1 MKNKKE
7 TYLMKLADLLFGL
20 AAVSVITFGILTVLK
35 MPLKL
40 SVLPAVG
47 AFMFCVWAIILV
59 MIDKKADKL
68 NKNNVMAK
76 PEEVQKE
83 ILDKLEDIAELKKEE
98 QKVLYCAYCGTRINE
113 GDKTCSQCSASLQKK
128 K

>member
-1 MKNKKE
+1 MKTKKE
-7 TYLMKLADLLFGL
+7 TYLMKLAVLLFGL
-20 AAVSVITFGILTVLK
+20 AAVSVITFGILTILK
-35 MPLKL
+35 MPFKFA
-40 SVLPAVG
+40 VLPVVA
-47 AFMFCVWAIILV
+47 AFMFFVLAIILV
-59 MIDKKADKL
+59 MIDKKADKF

-113 GDKTCSQCSASLQKK
+113 GDKTCSQCGASLQKK

>member
-7 TYLMKLADLLFGL
+7 TYLMKLAIALFVLAAASVLTFGVLLVLKISIKTTILFGV
-20 AAVSVITFGILTVLK
+20 AG
-35 MPLKL
+35 
-40 SVLPAVG
+40 
-47 AFMFCVWAIILV
+47 FMFCVWALLLV

-68 NKNNVMAK
+68 NKNNVMDK

-98 QKVLYCAYCGTRINE
+98 QKDFYCVYCGTRVGEN
-113 GDKTCSQCSASLQKK
+113 DKVCSQCGANLKNKK
-128 K
+128 

>member
-7 TYLMKLADLLFGL
+7 TYLMKLAIALFVLAAASVLTFGVLLVLKVSIKTTILFGV
-20 AAVSVITFGILTVLK
+20 AG
-35 MPLKL
+35 
-40 SVLPAVG
+40 
-47 AFMFCVWAIILV
+47 FMFCVWALLLI

-68 NKNNVMAK
+68 NKNNVMDK

-98 QKVLYCAYCGTRINE
+98 QKDSYCAYCGTRVGEN
-113 GDKTCSQCSASLQKK
+113 DKVCSQCGANLKNKK
-128 K
+128 

>member
-1 MKNKKE
+1 METKKE
-7 TYLMKLADLLFGL
+7 TYLMKLAVLLFGL

-35 MPLKL
+35 MPFKFG
-40 SVLPAVG
+40 VLPVIA
-47 AFMFCVWAIILV
+47 AFMFFVWAIILV
-59 MIDKKADKL
+59 VIDKKADKL

-98 QKVLYCAYCGTRINE
+98 QKVLYCAHCGTRINE
-113 GDKTCSQCSASLQKK
+113 GDKTCSQCGSNLQKK

>member
-1 MKNKKE
+1 MENKKE
-7 TYLMKLADLLFGL
+7 TYLMKLAITLFIL
-20 AAVSVITFGILTVLK
+20 AA
-35 MPLKL
+35 L
-40 SVLPAVG
+40 SVVAVG
-47 AFMFCVWAIILV
+47 VLLCLNVAMKTTAMFAIAAFMFCVWAIILI

-83 ILDKLEDIAELKKEE
+83 ILEKLEDIATLKKEE
-98 QKVLYCAYCGTRINE
+98 QKVSYCAHCGTKINA
-113 GDKTCSQCSASLQKK
+113 GDKICSQCGSNLQKK